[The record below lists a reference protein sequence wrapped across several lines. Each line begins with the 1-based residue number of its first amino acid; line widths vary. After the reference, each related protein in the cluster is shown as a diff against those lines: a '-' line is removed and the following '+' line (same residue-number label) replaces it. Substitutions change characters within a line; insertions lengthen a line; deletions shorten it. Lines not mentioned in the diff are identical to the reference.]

1 MRLGMF
7 MHPIHDF
14 KRGYHK
20 LLFEDLEVIK
30 CADAN
35 GFDEVWL
42 GEHFCL
48 PSEPFASPLMI
59 FAALLNETKHI
70 KFGSGVHCLPDWH
83 PCQIAGMA
91 AQFDHLSKGR
101 FMMGIGPGAAP
112 PDFEMFGVV
121 DKDRMA
127 MLEESIDM
135 IIKLWTTDP
144 PYDIRGKYW
153 QAVVKDNVLPHLGV
167 AKVTE
172 PYQKPYP
179 PIMLPCMSRGSSSAR
194 LVARRGWQSISANF
208 VPADI
213 AKSHWRDYCDER
225 KKHGLEPEPH
235 KFAFGRTLLVT
246 ETDEEADTYLHAPG
260 NALEWY
266 FHYIIGLTSH
276 GGFVGMLKGDPD
288 MPDSEVTPRYCI
300 DSMVIAGSPKTV
312 AEKLA
317 AFREDTAPFETLIC
331 SHHDWDDETM
341 WRRHMYLLSHEVMPI
356 LRDLTGTKHLVEQ
369 RQAAE

>member
-1 MRLGMF
+1 
-7 MHPIHDF
+7 
-14 KRGYHK
+14 
-20 LLFEDLEVIK
+20 
-30 CADAN
+30 
-35 GFDEVWL
+35 
-42 GEHFCL
+42 
-48 PSEPFASPLMI
+48 MI
-59 FAALLNETKHI
+59 FAALIHQTKHI
-70 KFGSGVHCLPDWH
+70 MFGSGVHCLPDWH
-83 PCQIAGMA
+83 PCQVAGMV
-91 AQFDHLSKGR
+91 AQFDHMAKGR
-101 FMMGIGPGAAP
+101 YMMGIGPGAAP

-135 IIKLWTTDP
+135 IVKLWTTDP

-153 QAVVKDNVLPHLGV
+153 QAVVKDNVLPDLGV
-167 AKVTE
+167 AKMTE
-172 PYQKPYP
+172 PYQKPHP

-194 LVARRGWQSISANF
+194 LVARRGWNSISANF

-246 ETDEEADTYLHAPG
+246 ETDEEAETYLHSPG

-266 FHYIIGLTSH
+266 FNYIIGLTSH

-317 AFREDTAPFETLIC
+317 AFREDTAPFET
-331 SHHDWDDETM
+331 SHLLAPRLG
-341 WRRHMYLLSHEVMPI
+341 RRGDVAAPHASLVPRGHADPPRSDGNEASGRAAARGGVGAGEGGVPQADNAPFSSRPRVGQAHPCPG
-356 LRDLTGTKHLVEQ
+356 LRGC
-369 RQAAE
+369 RRGRA